1 MASHEPDRRPDY
13 HLVDS
18 SLGRLTLVT
27 VRSRFR
33 EDGVHRNTPVNPY
46 PHLLS
51 PLTLGPVTISNR
63 IVSTAHQTTLVDDGL
78 PTDDFVA
85 YHRARAEGGVGL
97 ICMEATAV
105 HPDGLLTGHTIAG
118 YDPRVVEP
126 LSRVAD
132 AVHAAGGKLF
142 AQMFHGGR
150 EQIESPPKHPA
161 VAPSAVPSQ
170 RFKTE
175 PRALSDAEIE
185 EIIASHEKVAAHA
198 RAAGLD
204 GLELCGSH
212 GYLPTQF
219 LSERTNQR
227 TDRWGGS
234 PENRLRYVRETLAAL
249 RRGAGPEIAVGIRLS
264 AEEASPE
271 GRHTPETAAILR
283 LLAGEGLIDYASV
296 VIGDSSSYIGASWIA
311 PPPPIPRDAMRPHGH
326 TLKHDLG
333 VPLIVATRVHE
344 PLEAEE
350 LIASGGADAVGMNRA
365 LIADPEL
372 PRKLAEGR
380 ERERILCTG
389 CNQGCIGR
397 YHLGLPIRCLQNPR
411 TGRELRLGKQPA
423 SQRGSHVLVVGAG
436 PAGLA
441 AAVGASEC
449 HARVTLID
457 AAAAIGGQFAL
468 AGETPAHA
476 ETVRR
481 FSFDWQQRLER
492 HGVEL
497 ELNFRVEAGD
507 PRLRAADRVIVAT
520 GALAYLPPLTAPPDV
535 TLIDALAAIRA
546 PGAVA
551 GPVLV
556 ADWGGGWTGLD
567 TAEALAEAG
576 LRVWLAVAS
585 VTAGETIHQYQRA
598 FTLGRLERLGVEIL
612 QARELVE
619 GPSGATLRSIW
630 TYDDHGLPLGVR
642 TIALALGRV
651 PADSLSVQLTASG
664 IEHTTVG
671 DCRGPRSLEE
681 ALLEG
686 AAAGRIEEV
695 PA

>member
-1 MASHEPDRRPDY
+1 M
-13 HLVDS
+13 
-18 SLGRLTLVT
+18 
-27 VRSRFR
+27 
-33 EDGVHRNTPVNPY
+33 NPY

-51 PLTLGPVTISNR
+51 PLTLGPVTIANR
-63 IVSTAHQTTLVDDGL
+63 IVSTAHQTTLVDRGL

-85 YHRARAEGGVGL
+85 YHQARAEGGTGL
-97 ICMEATAV
+97 ICLEATAV
-105 HPDGLLTGHTIAG
+105 HPAGLLTGHTIAG

-161 VAPSAVPSQ
+161 VAPSAVPSL

-175 PRALSDAEIE
+175 PRALTSAEID
-185 EIIASHEKVAAHA
+185 EIIACHETVARHA

-227 TDRWGGS
+227 SDRWGGS
-234 PENRLRYVRETLAAL
+234 PENRLRYVREALAAL
-249 RRGAGPEIAVGIRLS
+249 RQGAGPELAVGIRLS
-264 AEEASPE
+264 TEEGSPE
-271 GRHTPETAAILR
+271 GRETGETGEILR
-283 LLAGEGLIDYASV
+283 LLAREGLIDYASV
-296 VIGDSSSYIGASWIA
+296 VIGDSSRYLGASWIV
-311 PPPPIPRDAMRPHGH
+311 PPPPVDRDAMRPHG
-326 TLKHDLG
+326 LLLRQDLG

-344 PLEAEE
+344 PAEAEN
-350 LIASGGADAVGMNRA
+350 LIAAGAADAVGMNRA

-372 PRKLAEGR
+372 PRKLSEGR

-397 YHLGLPIRCLQNPR
+397 YHLGLPIRCLQNAR
-411 TGRELRLGKQPA
+411 TGRERHVATRTA
-423 SQRGSHVLVVGAG
+423 SQQGSHVVVIGAG

-441 AAVGASEC
+441 AAVGAAEC
-449 HARVTLID
+449 HAHVTLVD
-457 AAAAIGGQFAL
+457 EDSTIGGQFAL
-468 AGETPAHA
+468 AGTAPAHE

-481 FSFDWQQRLER
+481 FTYDWMRRLEQ
-492 HGVEL
+492 HGVQL
-497 ELNFRVEAGD
+497 ELGRRVDAGD
-507 PRLRAADRVIVAT
+507 ELVRVADRVIVAT
-520 GALAYLPPLTAPPDV
+520 GATAYLPPLTAPPGV
-535 TLIDALAAIRA
+535 SVIDGLAAIRA
-546 PGAVA
+546 PETVA

-567 TAEALAEAG
+567 TAEMLAGAG
-576 LRVWLAVAS
+576 LRVWLAIAS
-585 VTAGETIHQYQRA
+585 ATAGETLHQYQRA

-612 QARELVE
+612 QARELAD
-619 GPSGATLRSIW
+619 GPNGATLRSIW
-630 TYDDHGLPLGVR
+630 TYADHGLPAGVR

-651 PADSLSVQLTASG
+651 PTDTLSVQLTASG

-686 AAAGRIEEV
+686 TAAGRIEEI

>member
-1 MASHEPDRRPDY
+1 M
-13 HLVDS
+13 
-18 SLGRLTLVT
+18 
-27 VRSRFR
+27 
-33 EDGVHRNTPVNPY
+33 NPY

-51 PLTLGPVTISNR
+51 PLTLGPVTIANR

-78 PTDDFVA
+78 PTEDFVA

-97 ICMEATAV
+97 ICLEATAV
-105 HPDGLLTGHTIAG
+105 HPAGLLTGHTIAG

-161 VAPSAVPSQ
+161 VAPSAVPSL

-175 PRALSDAEIE
+175 PRALSGAEIE
-185 EIIASHEKVAAHA
+185 EIIACHETVASHA
-198 RAAGLD
+198 RSAGLD

-234 PENRLRYVRETLAAL
+234 PENRLRYVREALAAL
-249 RRGAGPEIAVGIRLS
+249 RRGAGAELAVGIRLS
-264 AEEASPE
+264 TEEASPE
-271 GRHTPETAAILR
+271 GRRTAETAAILR

-296 VIGDSSSYIGASWIA
+296 VIGDSSRYVGASWIV
-311 PPPPIPRDAMRPHGH
+311 PPPPVDRDSMRPHG
-326 TLKHDLG
+326 LVLREGLG

-344 PLEAEE
+344 PTEAEH
-350 LIASGGADAVGMNRA
+350 LIAEGRADAVGMNRA

-397 YHLGLPIRCLQNPR
+397 YHLGLPIRCLQNAR
-411 TGRELRLGKQPA
+411 TGRERLFSTQPA
-423 SQRGSHVLVVGAG
+423 SQRGTHVLVIGAG

-441 AAVGASEC
+441 AAVGAAEC
-449 HARVTLID
+449 YANVTLVD
-457 AAAAIGGQFAL
+457 AATTIGGQFAL
-468 AGETPAHA
+468 AGAAPAHE

-481 FSFDWQQRLER
+481 FKADWARRLEH
-492 HGVEL
+492 HGVAL
-497 ELNFRVEAGD
+497 ELDRRVDADDEL
-507 PRLRAADRVIVAT
+507 LRAADRVIVAT
-520 GALAYLPPLTAPPDV
+520 GATAYLPPLTPPPGV
-535 TLIDALAAIRA
+535 TIVDSLAAIRA
-546 PGAVA
+546 PADLA

-567 TAEALAEAG
+567 AAETLAAAG
-576 LRVWLAVAS
+576 LHVWLAVAS
-585 VTAGETIHQYQRA
+585 ATAGETLHQYQRT

-612 QARELVE
+612 QARELAD
-619 GPSGATLRSIW
+619 GPAGATLRSIW
-630 TYDDHGLPLGVR
+630 TYADHGLPAGVR

-651 PADSLSVQLTASG
+651 PADTLSVQLSASG
-664 IEHTTVG
+664 IEHTAVG

-686 AAAGRIEEV
+686 TAAGRIEEV